1 MAATA
6 QNGAEGAPKPDDE
19 PVIGG
24 VRALLYVA
32 VQTALSEGFSEE
44 EVFEHEKLSPEAWQ
58 RADEAWAAA
67 LADSAEKDSKLFD
80 NYDAT
85 FNAYKWAFHRV
96 IEPLESDLDAWM
108 NFTGTLNKSEDQKE
122 FLGDLQVDQNDVIRL
137 QQIWAARIAEDAAL
151 RERMA
156 ERMGKEPGEVPPL
169 DVPPKRLP
177 PPVND
182 APIVVPPSLEDEPE
196 AAPQKPPP
204 PPLLVALPAFPKAA
218 APAAAASSSV
228 AAPDSSAPPRSAPP
242 SAAKP
247 PPPHEEFGYYVPP
260 PDRVVAP
267 RSIPAPAVVQPPPVA
282 AVAPPA
288 FVSPGSPP
296 PASEWQRTP
305 APQLGMHDFTAAL
318 AEMLAFPGTEARV
331 AAKYGMTPDGFAKE
345 RVAWDNHLV
354 QAPSLK
360 GEYTDRLSRQ
370 ISHWQALARRR

>member
-6 QNGAEGAPKPDDE
+6 QNGAEGASPEPGEE

-32 VQTALSEGFSEE
+32 VQSALSEGFSEE

-96 IEPLESDLDAWM
+96 IEPLENDLDAWM
-108 NFTGTLNKSEDQKE
+108 NFTGKLNKSEDQKQ
-122 FLGDLQVDQNDVIRL
+122 FLGDLGMDQNDVIRL
-137 QQIWAARIAEDAAL
+137 QQIWAARVAEDAPL

-177 PPVND
+177 APVND
-182 APIVVPPSLEDEPE
+182 APIVVPPSPDDEPE

-204 PPLLVALPAFPKAA
+204 PPLLVALPAFPKAP
-218 APAAAASSSV
+218 APAAAANSSA
-228 AAPDSSAPPRSAPP
+228 AAPNSSAPPRSAPP
-242 SAAKP
+242 TALEP
-247 PPPHEEFGYYVPP
+247 PPREEFGFYVPP
-260 PDRVVAP
+260 PDRVGP

-282 AVAPPA
+282 AVTPPA
-288 FVSPGSPP
+288 FVSAANPP

-305 APQLGMHDFTAAL
+305 APQLGMHEFTAAL
-318 AEMLAFPGTEARV
+318 AEMLAFPGMEARV

-354 QAPSLK
+354 QVPSLK
-360 GEYTDRLSRQ
+360 AEYTDRLSRQ